1 MKTFFKTRIAPTP
14 SGFLHLG
21 NALSFWITEALATKH
36 NARLLLRIDDMD
48 RERVDPAFIDDIF
61 ETLDFLDIQWDEGP
75 RNPMDFE
82 ANYSQ
87 VHRMDLYRRAL
98 QKLVDSG
105 MVYACTCSRKQIENE
120 FGGRY
125 PGTCRFK
132 KIPLDTRGAAWR
144 LDTDRAADVLV
155 KNPDGIITQ
164 TPFPDV
170 MNQFVVRKKDG
181 FPAYQLTSVV
191 DDLHF
196 GIDLIVRGADLWPST
211 LAQLFL
217 AKCLGESRFLDVAFY
232 HHPLL
237 LLPDGTKL
245 SKSAGATSIR
255 HLRQTGHS
263 RQDLL
268 TELGRLLDKSVTAPT
283 DLF

>member
-98 QKLVDSG
+98 EKLVDSG
-105 MVYACTCSRKQIENE
+105 KVYACTCSRKQIENE

-144 LDTDRAADVLV
+144 IDTEAAADVLV
-155 KNPDGIITQ
+155 KNHEGLATQ
-164 TPFPDV
+164 MPFPEV
-170 MNQFVVRKKDG
+170 MNHFVVQKKDG
-181 FPAYQLTSVV
+181 FPAYQLTSLI

-196 GIDLIVRGADLWPST
+196 GVDLIVRGADLWPST

-217 AKCLGESRFLDVAFY
+217 AGCLGESRFMEVAFY
-232 HHPLL
+232 HHKLL
-237 LLPDGTKL
+237 CLPDGTKL

-255 HLRQTGHS
+255 YLRQSGNS
-263 RQDLL
+263 QQDLL
-268 TELGRLLDKSVTAPT
+268 TKLGRLLDKPVNAPT
-283 DLF
+283 DLV